1 MRAGDLYAY
10 RQGELDGL
18 CGIYSVLNAVRFA
31 LLTADLSGSP
41 SSRVRHLRPDECA
54 LLFTTLVSTVGR
66 RHRQAQFVFAG
77 LGPSHLR
84 SLLRSTDE
92 WLRVNRGLSLVRSR
106 PLDRDVRKATLI
118 SNIRRHLNVP
128 GSAAIIGAKEPWLHW
143 TVATRITKARLH
155 LLDSEGD
162 TSIAIS
168 PGPRRLRYHAG
179 LIDPSCLYLLQL
191 KELKAAANKP
201 PKQL

>member
-1 MRAGDLYAY
+1 MRAGDLAAY

-31 LLTADLSGSP
+31 LLTAELEGSH
-41 SSRVRHLRPDECA
+41 SRIRYLRPDECA

-66 RHRQAQFVFAG
+66 RHRRAQFVFAG

-92 WLRVNRGLSLVRSR
+92 WLRVNRGLLLVRTR
-106 PLDRDVRKATLI
+106 PLDRDDRKTTLL
-118 SNIRRHLNVP
+118 SSIRRHLNVP
-128 GSAAIIGAKEPWLHW
+128 GSAAIIGAKEPWQHW
-143 TVATRITKARLH
+143 TVATRITKARVH

-191 KELKAAANKP
+191 RELRRKP
-201 PKQL
+201 GRQ